1 MLTSILNERDL
12 FIAASDLFLGR
23 TKTDNQHS
31 KLKPMEYV
39 YGHHWN
45 KMQFLMKDL
54 SNTTRAT
61 FEALSGFNKRVTEAL
76 LHDIQQDDDFESK

>member
-1 MLTSILNERDL
+1 
-12 FIAASDLFLGR
+12 
-23 TKTDNQHS
+23 
-31 KLKPMEYV
+31 MEYV

>member
-31 KLKPMEYV
+31 KLKPME
-39 YGHHWN
+39 
-45 KMQFLMKDL
+45 
-54 SNTTRAT
+54 
-61 FEALSGFNKRVTEAL
+61 FNKRVTEAL